1 MCSIRTESERWREAD
16 DVHSLQRQLAAS
28 DVRTCTYQVMR
39 RGSSRSLSTLTTTFQ
54 LVLTFTTGP
63 GNLPL
68 MPITYQQAVS
78 TGLSEQAMPITLREN
93 EEGM

>member
-1 MCSIRTESERWREAD
+1 M
-16 DVHSLQRQLAAS
+16 
-28 DVRTCTYQVMR
+28 MR

-68 MPITYQQAVS
+68 MPITYYQQSRAEQARLVS
-78 TGLSEQAMPITLREN
+78 TLCLLREN
-93 EEGM
+93 EEGIVLKGHWPKTKQKCLPAA

>member
-1 MCSIRTESERWREAD
+1 
-16 DVHSLQRQLAAS
+16 
-28 DVRTCTYQVMR
+28 MR

-68 MPITYQQAVS
+68 MPITYQHPAEQAVSSS
-78 TGLSEQAMPITLREN
+78 TGLSALSTHALSV
-93 EEGM
+93 

>member
-1 MCSIRTESERWREAD
+1 MEGGTRR
-16 DVHSLQRQLAAS
+16 SLAAMLAAS
-28 DVRTCTYQVMR
+28 DVRTWCTYQVMR